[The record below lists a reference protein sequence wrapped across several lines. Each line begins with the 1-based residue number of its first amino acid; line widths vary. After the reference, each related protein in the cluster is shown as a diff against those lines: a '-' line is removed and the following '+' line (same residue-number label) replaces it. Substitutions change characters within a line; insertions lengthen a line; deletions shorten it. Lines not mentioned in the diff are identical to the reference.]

1 MRTLREDLKLPLPS
15 AREPLDEIDHPLLGK
30 AREQFAD
37 DHASH
42 ERIRAIDDELLF
54 KVKVQRWRGA
64 LWLDEDQPWLVA
76 AGQREDGS
84 SEDFY
89 AALEADANAARARYN
104 AVHPKPLTGKTHVGH
119 LLPTQDDYDRHRL
132 EVGTRLV
139 RRLVA
144 EVQDLTRGSLHDG
157 HEHATDFP
165 TFRLGV
171 LVRADD
177 GHETY
182 VAVRITG
189 SVPDDLAAVV
199 LRHVPGCDPASW
211 FPEYALPGRHL
222 LPAEQAW
229 STVMDPHAAAKL
241 LEED

>member
-1 MRTLREDLKLPLPS
+1 M
-15 AREPLDEIDHPLLGK
+15 GK
-30 AREQFAD
+30 AREQFAG
-37 DHASH
+37 DHGTH
-42 ERIRAIDDELLF
+42 ERIRAIDDEVLF
-54 KVKVQRWRGA
+54 KVKIQRWRGA
-64 LWLDEDQPWLVA
+64 VWLDEDQPWLVA

-84 SEDFY
+84 ADDFY
-89 AALEADANAARARYN
+89 AALEADANAARARHN
-104 AVHPKPLTGKTHVGH
+104 SEHSKPLPGKTYVGP
-119 LLPTQDDYDRHRL
+119 LLPTADDYARHRL
-132 EVGTRLV
+132 EAGIRLV

-144 EVQDLTRGSLHDG
+144 ELQDLTRGSLRDG

-171 LVRADD
+171 LVRADE

-189 SVPDDLAAVV
+189 SVPDDLAVV
-199 LRHVPGCDPASW
+199 ILRHVPGCDPQSW

-229 STVMDPHAAAKL
+229 STVMEPQAAARL
-241 LEED
+241 LEGG